1 MLQLFASFK
10 QISIEDFA
18 DNLKNKLQNEKKII
32 QLWTYLFGNTITM

>member
-18 DNLKNKLQNEKKII
+18 DNLKNKLQNRIK
-32 QLWTYLFGNTITM
+32 